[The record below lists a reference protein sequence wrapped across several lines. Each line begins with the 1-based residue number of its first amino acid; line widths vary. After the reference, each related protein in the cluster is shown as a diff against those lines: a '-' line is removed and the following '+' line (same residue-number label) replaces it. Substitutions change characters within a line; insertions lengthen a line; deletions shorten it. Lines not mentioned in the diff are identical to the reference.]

1 MNITIDFEGAIARAL
16 APEALEPILDKH
28 LKGAITSAIEDATGY
43 RSEFQKALKEQL
55 AIALPHGLAIDEVA
69 KFQHILNGAL
79 QAVVTDANGAAV
91 EAAMKKV
98 VARVMPDVP
107 AVTKLSEFLAT
118 IRDGLH
124 LDQHQAFYCFME
136 RSHGYTYVFFD
147 SEERPSG
154 CSSYSDR
161 EDMRYG
167 ARYSIAANKEGEV
180 QALKLRGKEVTPAS
194 LPDVIGSFDAALMA
208 MYVGRTRL
216 EVDMTDD
223 DVCALS
229 SEQYD

>member
-16 APEALEPILDKH
+16 TPEALNPILDKH

-55 AIALPHGLAIDEVA
+55 ASALPHGLAIDEVA

-79 QAVVTDANGAAV
+79 QAVVTEANGAAV

-98 VARVMPDVP
+98 VANVMPEVP
-107 AVTKLSEFLAT
+107 AVMKLTEFMAT
-118 IRDGLH
+118 MRDGLH
-124 LDQHQAFYCFME
+124 LDQHQAFYCFLE
-136 RSHGYTYVFFD
+136 RTNGYTHLYFD
-147 SEERPSG
+147 SDERPTG
-154 CSSYSDR
+154 CSTYSDR
-161 EDMRYG
+161 EDMKYR
-167 ARYSIAANKEGEV
+167 ARFSLAANKEGEV
-180 QALKLRGKEVTPAS
+180 YSLKLRGKEVTPSS

-223 DVCALS
+223 DVCS
-229 SEQYD
+229 ISNEQYD